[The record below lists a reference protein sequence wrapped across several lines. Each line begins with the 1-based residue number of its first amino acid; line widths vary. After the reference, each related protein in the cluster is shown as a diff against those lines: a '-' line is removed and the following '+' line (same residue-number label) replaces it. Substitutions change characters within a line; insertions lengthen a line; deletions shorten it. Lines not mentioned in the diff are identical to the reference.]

1 MRLVELH
8 LEAPKL
14 DATPEQHEAFRAW
27 LDREVEDAHSARNP
41 QEQVWRES
49 LRQYD
54 ANPRVAV
61 RNVPIEN
68 APNIEVPVGAIATD
82 EVYAQII
89 DLIFNIQPIVTCRP
103 VGVAETPEMAVR
115 REQAVALQEHINWGV
130 ANEWGVRQA
139 AEESILDDVKLG
151 TGIYYVPFVEDI
163 RKTRD
168 RTVTQRGPRVL
179 THPVED
185 FFVPGGSYGDLQR
198 TKWCAF
204 RFWYNEQQLIDQGG
218 GDAGWNIGAAQS
230 AVNVGWVRNRREM
243 LGRTWRNNIYSELFE
258 IWKIYCYFD
267 IDGDGIDEDLIAI
280 WDRTSR
286 QVLHLSYNTYDRRPG
301 EAMRYQIR
309 GHLFYG
315 IGVMDMTSSL
325 QTETSDIHSF
335 ALTNALLA
343 SARFW
348 KAKDGSLPETM
359 TVWPGKVQFMN
370 NPEDLD
376 AVQMSDIHP
385 SMIMMQQ
392 FPMMLA
398 ERRVGLNS
406 MTKAPTNL
414 ASSRTPGITAISL
427 LNQANKRFTP
437 AFDGVRLATAAAV
450 KQCLYRE
457 QERLLDGDPDLE
469 DHLRK
474 VHGNIKGQLIID
486 LLRDPDFDDSFVVE
500 LTASSATVNRDV
512 ERQNAI
518 LLVNFLGQYYQ
529 RVLELV
535 AIASN
540 PQTPP
545 AVADAARKIA
555 DAAGAIVQRTLT
567 TFDQVRDPSTFIV
580 DINDELDAAVQPA
593 QQGMQ
598 LLQLLLQ
605 SALGGGSANGLAPS
619 GVTVG

>member
-1 MRLVELH
+1 M
-8 LEAPKL
+8 
-14 DATPEQHEAFRAW
+14 TAFTAW

-54 ANPRVAV
+54 ANPRTPV

-103 VGVAETPEMAVR
+103 VGVAEAADMKLR
-115 REQAVALQEHINWGV
+115 RDQATALQEHINWGV

-139 AEESILDDVKLG
+139 AEESILDNVKLG

-168 RTVTQRGPRVL
+168 RTVTQRGPRVM
-179 THPVED
+179 TWPVED
-185 FFVPGGSYGDLQR
+185 FFVPGGSYGDLQA

-204 RFWYNEQQLIDQGG
+204 RSWLNERQLTDQGAE
-218 GDAGWNIGAAQS
+218 DGWDVALAAS
-230 AVNVGWVRNRREM
+230 AAHVGWVRNRREM
-243 LGRTWRNNIYSELFE
+243 LGRTWRANVYSELFE
-258 IWKIYCYFD
+258 IWKIYCYYD

-286 QVLHLSYNTYDRRPG
+286 KVLKLKYNTYDRRPG

-325 QTETSDIHSF
+325 QQETSDIHSY

-348 KAKDGSLPETM
+348 KGKSGSMPETM
-359 TVWPGKVQFMN
+359 HVWPGKYQEMN
-370 NPEDLD
+370 DPADLE

-406 MTKAPTNL
+406 MSKAPTNL

-437 AFDGVRLATAAAV
+437 AFDGVRLATANAV

-457 QERLLDGDPDLE
+457 SERLLDGDPELE

-474 VHGNIKGQLIID
+474 VHGPTKGELLIS

-545 AVADAARKIA
+545 AVQDAARKIA
-555 DAAGAIVQRTLT
+555 DAAGAIVQRTLM
-567 TFDQVRDPSTFIV
+567 TFDQVRDPGSFIV
-580 DINDELDAAVQPA
+580 DINDELDTATAPG

-598 LLQLLLQ
+598 MLMQLLTGAM
-605 SALGGGSANGLAPS
+605 SGGGDAA
-619 GVTVG
+619 GVPTGQLTAG